1 MSSVIKSTSPLQSW
15 GARWYHRHC
24 YVPTDSWLVRRW
36 GAVVGT
42 TKYSEQNHNPKEKG
56 FKLKEY
62 SRLKGHESFSEFTSK
77 NRPSRPS
84 WLCGLS
90 ARSPGESPPAN
101 YNWLWATAHSGHAR
115 ALPIPYFAK
124 VFRAGGL
131 LDMIAH
137 LLRRLSSILHV
148 FL

>member
-1 MSSVIKSTSPLQSW
+1 MQRWPRVFARGHASSAPMTSLAVEAPF
-15 GARWYHRHC
+15 
-24 YVPTDSWLVRRW
+24 
-36 GAVVGT
+36 VVGT

-90 ARSPGESPPAN
+90 ARSPGESPPAH
-101 YNWLWATAHSGHAR
+101 YNWL
-115 ALPIPYFAK
+115 
-124 VFRAGGL
+124 
-131 LDMIAH
+131 
-137 LLRRLSSILHV
+137 
-148 FL
+148 